1 VLALPPAKTTWIQE
15 LSATFSFPELSDW
28 QRSVLTRALRLV
40 GYPYVFAGTSERPQQ
55 LWGAAGT
62 LVDAPAG
69 FDCSGFVWRVFKTQ
83 PFADAPQLASVL
95 QGRTT
100 YAMSGEV
107 PAALR
112 IGFDELAP
120 GDVIF
125 FGSKGRASKPA
136 QIGHMGLYVGNGWF
150 VHSSGFG
157 VTLHP
162 LEGWYR
168 TTFAWGRRP
177 LAEAGLV
184 A

>member
-1 VLALPPAKTTWIQE
+1 MALPSWKVDWLNRSADTLTT
-15 LSATFSFPELSDW
+15 LVLTDW
-28 QRSVLTRALRLV
+28 QTSVLSRGLRLV
-40 GYPYVFAGTSERPQQ
+40 GFPYVFAGTSERPQK
-55 LWGAAGT
+55 LWGASGT

-83 PFADAPQLASVL
+83 PFLDAPQLASVL

-107 PAALR
+107 PAARR
-112 IGFDELAP
+112 IRIDALEP

-125 FGSKGRASKPA
+125 FGSKGTASKPA
-136 QIGHMGLYVGNGWF
+136 QIGHMGVYVGSGWF
-150 VHSSGFG
+150 VHSSGNG
-157 VTLHP
+157 VTLQP
-162 LEGWYR
+162 LEGWYE